1 GPAMRRAFALLAKMK
16 RLRGTVL
23 DPFAR
28 TEERRWER
36 ALITEFEGDVERV
49 LRELT
54 AERLALAT
62 ELLAL
67 PQRIRGFG
75 HVKRAQGEEAER
87 RRAILWRRWKEIGK
101 AGATEP
107 SAAGH
112 PVPA

>member
-1 GPAMRRAFALLAKMK
+1 MRHAFALLAKMK
-16 RLRGTVL
+16 RLRGTAL

-36 ALITEFEGDVERV
+36 ALIAEFEGDVDRV

-75 HVKRAQGEEAER
+75 HVKKAQGEEAAR
-87 RRAILWRRWKEIGK
+87 RRAMLWSRWQETGK
-101 AGATEP
+101 AGATKS

-112 PVPA
+112 PMPA

>member
-1 GPAMRRAFALLAKMK
+1 MP
-16 RLRGTVL
+16 VL
-23 DPFAR
+23 SWSWFKPR
-28 TEERRWER
+28 PRP
-36 ALITEFEGDVERV
+36 L
-49 LRELT
+49 
-54 AERLALAT
+54 
-62 ELLAL
+62 LLAL

-87 RRAILWRRWKEIGK
+87 RRAVLWRRWQEMGK